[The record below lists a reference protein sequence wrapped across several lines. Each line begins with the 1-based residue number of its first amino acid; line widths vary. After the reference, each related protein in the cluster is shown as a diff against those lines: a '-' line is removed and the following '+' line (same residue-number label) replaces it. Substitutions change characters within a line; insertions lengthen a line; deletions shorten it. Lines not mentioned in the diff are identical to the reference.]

1 MDYKSLRVRVRKQRK
16 SMRLTQDQL
25 AEKAGISLSFLGH
38 IERGTRKAS
47 VETLVALANAL
58 GMSTDVLLQESLNDE
73 VLESVRGRNDLRKV
87 LSDII
92 GLIKNNTD
100 LWTIE

>member
-1 MDYKSLRVRVRKQRK
+1 MDYKSLGVRVRKQRK